1 MLRYVKIYFD
11 IKMSD
16 KIKHAGKCFSAG
28 NYYIFV
34 ASKIDNG
41 TVLIMSFPWRNP
53 FLFPRKH

>member
-1 MLRYVKIYFD
+1 MLRYVKISFD

-16 KIKHAGKCFSAG
+16 KIKHAGKSFSAG

-41 TVLIMSFPWRNP
+41 TVLIMSFP
-53 FLFPRKH
+53 